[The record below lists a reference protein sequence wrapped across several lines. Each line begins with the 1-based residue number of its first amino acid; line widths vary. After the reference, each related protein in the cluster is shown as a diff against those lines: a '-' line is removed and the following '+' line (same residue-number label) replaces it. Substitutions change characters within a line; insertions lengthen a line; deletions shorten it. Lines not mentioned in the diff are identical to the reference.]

1 MQNLKNIAVGFLVS
15 FIGSIPLGYLNIVG
29 YEIYNKSGII
39 STSLYLLG
47 VICVEFLVI
56 FGTLFFADKLNKNEK
71 LLKTIEL
78 FSILFMFVLAYV
90 FYTNGNDEQT
100 NKTIFSTVSQNFFFS
115 GILFSSLN
123 FIQIPFWLSW
133 NLYLV
138 NRDYIEISKNR
149 KYFYVFG
156 TLVGTFLGM
165 LILILSLYC
174 FANQV
179 DFLSRYLM
187 KIIIPLVF
195 VLLGILQTVKF
206 YKKFKKKQ

>member
-165 LILILSLYC
+165 LILILSLYY

-206 YKKFKKKQ
+206 YKKFK

>member
-165 LILILSLYC
+165 LILILSLYY

>member
-1 MQNLKNIAVGFLVS
+1 
-15 FIGSIPLGYLNIVG
+15 
-29 YEIYNKSGII
+29 
-39 STSLYLLG
+39 
-47 VICVEFLVI
+47 
-56 FGTLFFADKLNKNEK
+56 
-71 LLKTIEL
+71 
-78 FSILFMFVLAYV
+78 
-90 FYTNGNDEQT
+90 
-100 NKTIFSTVSQNFFFS
+100 
-115 GILFSSLN
+115 
-123 FIQIPFWLSW
+123 
-133 NLYLV
+133 LYLV

-165 LILILSLYC
+165 LILILSLYY

>member
-133 NLYLV
+133 
-138 NRDYIEISKNR
+138 K
-149 KYFYVFG
+149 
-156 TLVGTFLGM
+156 
-165 LILILSLYC
+165 
-174 FANQV
+174 
-179 DFLSRYLM
+179 
-187 KIIIPLVF
+187 
-195 VLLGILQTVKF
+195 
-206 YKKFKKKQ
+206 